1 MSSLFLV
8 LNTHTHSLSLSLS
21 LQILA
26 TFSLFYVN
34 DRSAEY
40 KRYMWF
46 EGGDPAIK
54 SLIQYGYT
62 EERDDNILWFSSPQ
76 LGGLD
81 MAYPLRGWSHID
93 IPGNS

>member
-1 MSSLFLV
+1 
-8 LNTHTHSLSLSLS
+8 
-21 LQILA
+21 
-26 TFSLFYVN
+26 
-34 DRSAEY
+34 
-40 KRYMWF
+40 MWF